1 MRIAWVGGGVAAVAL
16 ALDLATVSAQS
27 LQPPTRSTP
36 VRRTAGAN
44 QLEQQLIV
52 EGDLFGGYDDNLNLT
67 STSDPFVQHP
77 GGALGYAEADLRYSI
92 QKRDNGLNLN
102 GRAYWNTYSNVG
114 ASSSYGVEQSVHAR
128 TTLGRKTR
136 IEVNEGVRYVPFFTL
151 GAFGSLTTATA
162 GNTPDANP
170 VNGLFQTRSTFAD
183 ASGSIRQEL
192 TRRLAL
198 TGMYAFADSN
208 YANSTFS
215 DSRGHRG
222 SVVLDKVLG
231 RTDSINATYS
241 RAFDTFH
248 DPTGNRDVLADT
260 LQGGYQYR
268 RQVSR
273 TRQLSV
279 GVGGGAI
286 HVDTTTPVIRAP
298 LDYWLPS
305 AYLSAR
311 LDLSRSWNLSG
322 DYRHTVQMIEGVNP
336 QPFTSH
342 ITLLMLGGRIT
353 SRIESVISTGYSTG
367 LSAGL
372 VEGTYDTF
380 SAGVQG
386 RIRLSHAWYSVLN
399 FNHIQNNLNA
409 ASSILLGVPKNVD
422 HNTVRVGITWVQPL
436 IDAPER
442 RQPREPLRH

>member
-1 MRIAWVGGGVAAVAL
+1 MIVRQINSRKVFITGQVTTPGAFPLSAPRTVLQLIALAGGSNDTLTATISPSCAARRFSSSTTRLCPRAVHSNRTFAWNRATPSLFLKNAMRIAWVGGGVAAVAL

-92 QKRDNGLNLN
+92 QNRDNGLNLN

-114 ASSSYGVEQSVHAR
+114 ASLSYGVEQSVHAR

-192 TRRLAL
+192 TRRLTL
-198 TGMYAFADSN
+198 TAMYAFADSN
-208 YANSTFS
+208 YADSTFS

-286 HVDTTTPVIRAP
+286 HVDTTTPVVRAP

-305 AYLSAR
+305 GYLTAR
-311 LDLSRSWNLSG
+311 SG
-322 DYRHTVQMIEGVNP
+322 FVAV
-336 QPFTSH
+336 
-342 ITLLMLGGRIT
+342 L
-353 SRIESVISTGYSTG
+353 ESV
-367 LSAGL
+367 
-372 VEGTYDTF
+372 
-380 SAGVQG
+380 
-386 RIRLSHAWYSVLN
+386 RRLPPHS
-399 FNHIQNNLNA
+399 
-409 ASSILLGVPKNVD
+409 PD
-422 HNTVRVGITWVQPL
+422 
-436 IDAPER
+436 D
-442 RQPREPLRH
+442 